1 MEVYEAMRCAPTTRR
16 FRTEPVP
23 RETILRVLDN
33 ARFAPSG
40 GNRQGWRVVAVEDPR
55 TRAALGD
62 LYLPHWEAYL
72 RAMGVALP
80 LDPVPADSGR
90 PGALHAADQFARGLR
105 DVPLHLVVCVEL
117 AALAIVDA
125 GLNRPSVV
133 AGASVY
139 PFVQNLLLGLR
150 TEGLGAALTTLLA
163 PAEPEVKQLL
173 AIPDGVALAAY
184 VLVGHR
190 AEPWPTRL
198 SRRPVEQFAFAER
211 YGEPLG

>member
-1 MEVYEAMRCAPTTRR
+1 
-16 FRTEPVP
+16 
-23 RETILRVLDN
+23 
-33 ARFAPSG
+33 
-40 GNRQGWRVVAVEDPR
+40 
-55 TRAALGD
+55 
-62 LYLPHWEAYL
+62 
-72 RAMGVALP
+72 
-80 LDPVPADSGR
+80 
-90 PGALHAADQFARGLR
+90 
-105 DVPLHLVVCVEL
+105 
-117 AALAIVDA
+117 
-125 GLNRPSVV
+125 
-133 AGASVY
+133 VY